1 MNRVLLNNIDH
12 HDLVVAVRAGAE
24 FGDAVNQV
32 PVFPSEFQ
40 ELQREYPIVFR
51 RADDGGI
58 DAYALLGLDRDENLF
73 LDKDRWTSRYVPA
86 VQRRGPFS
94 IVVPRTDDGDEPGG
108 DVMIHVDLD
117 DPRVG
122 AADGAPLFL
131 DHGGNAPY
139 LEQVAAV
146 LRVIFEGM
154 HSARAVNAELDAAGL
169 LQPVTM
175 EIALDDETQYDI
187 PDILTVDAA
196 ALAALT
202 GEPLE
207 RLHRSGLLHAAT
219 MAAASI
225 ANVPRLIDLKNHG
238 RATR

>member
-1 MNRVLLNNIDH
+1 MNRVLLNNVDH
-12 HDLVVAVRAGAE
+12 HALTVAARCGAA
-24 FGDAVNQV
+24 FGDSVNQL

-40 ELQREYPIVFR
+40 ELQREFPIVFR

-58 DAYALLGLDRDENLF
+58 DAFVLLGLDRDENLF
-73 LDKDRWTSRYVPA
+73 LDGDRWTSRYVPA

-94 IVVPRTDDGDEPGG
+94 IVVPRDDAGGEPDGDP
-108 DVMIHVDLD
+108 MIHVDLD
-117 DPRVG
+117 DSRVG
-122 AADGAPLFL
+122 EDGGHRLFL

-139 LEQVAAV
+139 LDEVAGI

-154 HSARAVNAELDAAGL
+154 QSARRVNAELDAAGL

-175 EIALDDETQYDI
+175 EIALDDETLYDI
-187 PDILTVDAA
+187 PGILTVDPA
-196 ALAALT
+196 ALSALR

-207 RLHRSGLLHAAT
+207 RLHQSGLLYAAT

-225 ANVPRLIDLKNHG
+225 GNVQRLIDLKNQR
-238 RATR
+238 RADR